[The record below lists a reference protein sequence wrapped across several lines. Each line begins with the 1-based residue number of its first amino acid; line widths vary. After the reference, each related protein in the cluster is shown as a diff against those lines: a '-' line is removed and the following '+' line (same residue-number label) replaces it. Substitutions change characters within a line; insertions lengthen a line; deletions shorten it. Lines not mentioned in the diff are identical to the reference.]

1 MSMLRLA
8 PDCPSPYCDDVR
20 MIRAFIRDTDE
31 DGHRAE
37 IPIGWWCPRCGWL
50 VNDITGEKII
60 AIHDTLIALHDRPE
74 DRGWEG
80 LKDPGC
86 VETWV
91 YLWNNYWVCQQNIY
105 RKAAWFLEVV
115 TNGHGFWQGNKRTAY
130 TATDVLILRANGYI
144 FDADAEEV
152 DRFMVTLA
160 DLDDDGN
167 SRYTPDEVEEWIRAN
182 TKRIDIFSVLA

>member
-1 MSMLRLA
+1 M
-8 PDCPSPYCDDVR
+8 
-20 MIRAFIRDTDE
+20 
-31 DGHRAE
+31 
-37 IPIGWWCPRCGWL
+37 
-50 VNDITGEKII
+50 
-60 AIHDTLIALHDRPE
+60 
-74 DRGWEG
+74 
-80 LKDPGC
+80 KDPGC

-167 SRYTPDEVEEWIRAN
+167 SRYTLDEVEEWIRAN
-182 TKRIDIFSVLA
+182 TKRIDLFSVLA

>member
-1 MSMLRLA
+1 MLRLA
-8 PDCPSPYCDDVR
+8 PTCPSPYCDDIR
-20 MIRAFIRDTDE
+20 MNRAFIRDID
-31 DGHRAE
+31 DNDHPVE

-50 VNDITGEKII
+50 VNDITEEKII

-91 YLWNNYWVCQQNIY
+91 SLWNDYWVCQENIY

-167 SRYTPDEVEEWIRAN
+167 SRYTLDEVEDWIRAN
-182 TKRIDIFSVLA
+182 AKRIDIFSVPT